1 MNNDAAP
8 YGKTVSELQSNI
20 KISGNTISGTLNYV
34 TGYTGFNGADTTEQ
48 SGNFLAI
55 DLSATPFPNPCTVEL
70 VGGKKGP
77 VALTSDD
84 HFRVFRVTSNAQS
97 IKLTAN
103 GGVKTFS
110 LTGLVLTPASSSQ
123 AGTASAK
130 K

>member
-84 HFRVFRVTSNAQS
+84 HFCVFRVTSNTQS

>member
-1 MNNDAAP
+1 MSNEADA
-8 YGKTVSELQSNI
+8 YGKTVSDLQSNI
-20 KISGNTISGTLNYV
+20 KISGTAISGTLNYV

-48 SGNFLAI
+48 AGNFLAI

-77 VALTSDD
+77 VTLTSDD
-84 HFRVFRVTSNAQS
+84 HFCVFRVTSNTQS

-110 LTGLVLTPASSSQ
+110 LTGLTLAPKPSTPD
-123 AGTASAK
+123 GDTSAK
-130 K
+130 R